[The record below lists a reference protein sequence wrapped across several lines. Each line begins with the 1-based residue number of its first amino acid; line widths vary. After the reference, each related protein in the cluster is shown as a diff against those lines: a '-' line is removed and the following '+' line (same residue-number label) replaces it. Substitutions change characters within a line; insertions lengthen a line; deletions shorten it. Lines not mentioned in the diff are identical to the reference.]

1 MRISA
6 ASTKRVVVIGGGF
19 GGLSVVKTLR
29 KSGFQ
34 IVLIDVNNCHQFQPL
49 LYQVATSSLEPTAI
63 SFPLRRILRGYK
75 DLHFLMARATGVDT
89 KARVVH
95 TSVGDVGYDY
105 LVVSAGAD
113 TNFFSM
119 ESVRLNSLPLKN
131 VNEALSLRNRIYRTM
146 EFADRCSDENQRQA
160 YLNFVIVGGG
170 PTGVELAGAVAE
182 LRNKVL
188 PKDYPSI
195 DFAKMNIYLLNAGER
210 LLESFSPQSSER
222 TLRDLQKLGVK
233 VMLNAKVSDYHE
245 ESVVYNNN
253 QQIQAFNLVWAS
265 GIVANAIEGLDN
277 TGRGRRIVID
287 EYCRVQGYENIF
299 AIGDMAIN
307 NQKPLPQVAQVA
319 IQQGRNAGLNIMNT
333 DRGVALVVFNYF
345 DKGSM
350 ATIGRNRAVAEVG
363 RFRKGGFVAWVMWL
377 FVHLY
382 FIIGVRNKLHVLWDW
397 CWSYVTR
404 DQPLRSIIEADK
416 K

>member
-1 MRISA
+1 MRIPMA
-6 ASTKRVVVIGGGF
+6 FTKRVVVIGGGF
-19 GGLSVVKTLR
+19 GGLSVIKSLR

-34 IVLIDVNNCHQFQPL
+34 IVLIDINNCHQFQPL

-75 DLHFLMARATGVDT
+75 DLYFLMAKATGVDSVSG
-89 KARVVH
+89 VVH
-95 TSVGDVGYDY
+95 TSDGDISYDY

-119 ESVRLNSLPLKN
+119 ENIRLNSLPLKN

-146 EFADRCSDENQRQA
+146 EFADRCSDDKRRQA

-170 PTGVELAGAVAE
+170 ATGVELAGAVAE

-188 PKDYPSI
+188 PKDYPGI
-195 DFAKMNIYLLNAGER
+195 DFAKMNIYLLNASNR
-210 LLESFSPQSSER
+210 LLETFSPLSSER
-222 TLRDLQKLGVK
+222 TLRDLQKLGVN
-233 VMLNAKVSDYHE
+233 VMLNAKVSDYLNE
-245 ESVVYNNN
+245 VVVYNNN
-253 QQIQAFNLVWAS
+253 QQIEAFNLVWAS
-265 GIVANAIEGLDN
+265 GIVANAIQGLET

-287 EYCRVQGYENIF
+287 NYCRVQGYENIF
-299 AIGDMAIN
+299 AIGDIAIN
-307 NQKPLPQVAQVA
+307 NDKPLPQVAQVA
-319 IQQGRNAGLNIMNT
+319 IQQGRNAGLNIVNVNQ
-333 DRGVALVVFNYF
+333 GIALKEFRYF

-363 RFRKGGFVAWVMWL
+363 KFRKGGFVAWVMWL

-397 CWSYVTR
+397 SWSYVTR